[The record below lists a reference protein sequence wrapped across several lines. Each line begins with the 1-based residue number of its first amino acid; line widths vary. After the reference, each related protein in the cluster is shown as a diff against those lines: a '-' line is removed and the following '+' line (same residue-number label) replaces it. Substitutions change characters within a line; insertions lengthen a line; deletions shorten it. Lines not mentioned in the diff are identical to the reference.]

1 MALRP
6 RPLPALLLFL
16 MLCGWTFADGP
27 KRGPFTQP
35 ERSLRGRTFD
45 QRHVRLE
52 LQFDW
57 DAQRIDGRALM
68 TLKTFRPIRSIGLDA
83 AEMKIAQVSLESP
96 SKEPLKFTHRGNRLE
111 VELGREVA
119 ADAELQL
126 DIQYQISKP
135 KQGAHFVLPDERE
148 PNQARMVWTQSEPEY
163 ARYWF
168 PCHDHPSDRF
178 TSEILATVPEGYIVL
193 SNGALKEKKPADG
206 GKVTWHFVQE
216 PEHVSYLMSV
226 VAGEFEVYEQSWDG
240 LPVTSYVPKGR
251 LDEAARSFEKTAR
264 MVEYYSGLF
273 GYRYPWAGYS
283 QICVDEY
290 GWGGMEHTSATTLN
304 LNTLH
309 DERAELDTSSES
321 LVAHELVHQWFG
333 DMITCKDWSQIWL
346 NESFATYFTTV
357 WYEHEFGDDEAAWR
371 RYEEAQSYKNEDQK
385 RYRRAIVTSRYD
397 RPVHMF
403 DRHSYPKGARILH
416 MLRYVLGDDAFW
428 QTIRH
433 YTNKCA
439 LQSVETAQFRI
450 ALEEATG
457 QGLDWFFGQWIYH
470 GGHPQYDL
478 AYTWDSQR
486 KQVALTVKQTQT
498 VDDLTPLFRM
508 PVEVALV
515 TSSGEEIRKITV
527 AKAEETFRFDL
538 AERPVRVVFD
548 PNDWVLKDVT
558 FHKDKE
564 EWIDQALHDPHVI
577 SRVRAV
583 QALAAMKNDLD
594 ARQALLDVAGKDAFW
609 ALRQEA
615 AKALAGFSGDEI
627 RAALIALAKDDA
639 KSFVRREAIKS
650 LGKFGHD
657 ETKAALRAIIQEDQ
671 SYYAGAEA
679 LRSLAKIDRAGCR
692 DDLVAA
698 LDTKSHRDVILRAAA
713 DGLAD
718 IEDADA
724 VQRLLGCLTGPTTP
738 DRRIAV
744 LQALVR
750 LGGDDAK
757 ILDAVCAE
765 MNDCRRAV
773 RQAAYD
779 ALAKSDSPR
788 ALDALVAQRGKEPD
802 PRLVLG
808 IDENIEQLREK
819 QTVVAKLRSQV
830 ESLRKEAKALQEQ
843 MKKLEAKLKKIPE
856 KAGEE

>member
-1 MALRP
+1 MALRL
-6 RPLPALLLFL
+6 RPPFVLFLLLL
-16 MLCGWTFADGP
+16 IPGWGLADGP
-27 KRGPFTQP
+27 NRGPFTQP
-35 ERSLRGRTFD
+35 ARSLRSRTFD

-57 DAQRIDGRALM
+57 DAQRIDGRALL
-68 TLKTFRPIRSIGLDA
+68 TIKPFRPIRSVGLDA
-83 AEMKIAQVSLESP
+83 AEMKIVQVSLASP
-96 SKEPLKFTHRGNRLE
+96 SKEPLKFTHQGNRLE

-126 DIQYQISKP
+126 DIQYEISKP
-135 KQGAHFVLPDERE
+135 TNGAHFVLPDEKE

-178 TSEILATVPEGYIVL
+178 TSEILATVPEGYVVL

-226 VAGEFEVYEQSWDG
+226 VAGEFEVYEQNWDG

-251 LDEAARSFEKTAR
+251 LDEAARSFGKTAR
-264 MVEYYSGLF
+264 MVEYYSDLF
-273 GYRYPWAGYS
+273 GYRYPWAKYS

-309 DERAELDTSSES
+309 DERAELDASSES

-333 DMITCKDWSQIWL
+333 DLITCKDWSQIWL

-357 WYEHEFGDDEAAWR
+357 WCEHEFGADEAAWR
-371 RYEEAQSYKNEDQK
+371 RYEEAQSYKTEDKK
-385 RYRRAIVTSRYD
+385 RYRRPLVTSRYD
-397 RPVHMF
+397 KPVYMF

-428 QTIRH
+428 RTIRH
-433 YTNKCA
+433 YANECA

-457 QGLDWFFGQWIYH
+457 QGLDWFFDQWVYH

-478 AYTWDSQR
+478 AYTWDSQQ

-548 PNDWVLKDVT
+548 PNDWVLKDTT

-564 EWIDQALHDPHVI
+564 EWIDQAVRDQHVM

-583 QALAAMKNDLD
+583 QSLASMKGDHD
-594 ARQALLDVAGKDAFW
+594 ARKALLDVAGKDAFW
-609 ALRQEA
+609 AVRQEA
-615 AKALAGFSGDEI
+615 AKALAGFSGDEV
-627 RAALIALAKDDA
+627 RTALIALAKNDA

-650 LGKFGHD
+650 LGKFSHD
-657 ETKAALRAIIQEDQ
+657 ETKAALRTIIQEDQ
-671 SYYAGAEA
+671 SYYAVAEA
-679 LRSLAKIDRAGCR
+679 LHSLAKIDRAGCR
-692 DDLVAA
+692 DDLMAA
-698 LDTKSHRDVILRAAA
+698 LDAKSHRDVILKAAA

-718 IEDADA
+718 IEDAEA
-724 VQRLLGCLTGPTTP
+724 VGRLLGFLTGPTTP

-750 LGGDDAK
+750 LGKEDPRVF
-757 ILDAVCAE
+757 DAVCAE
-765 MNDCRRAV
+765 MKDCRWAIR
-773 RQAAYD
+773 RAAYQ
-779 ALAKSDSPR
+779 ALAKSDSLQ
-788 ALDALVAQRGKEPD
+788 ALDALVAQRGKESD
-802 PRLVLG
+802 PRLVLV
-808 IDENIEQLREK
+808 IDETVEQLREK
-819 QTVVAKLRSQV
+819 QTAISKLRSQV
-830 ESLRKEAKALQEQ
+830 ESLRKEAKTLQEQ

-856 KAGEE
+856 